1 MNKINIRYLSILC
14 FLLPITTV
22 IISYIISA
30 KLDLVSSCIPNID
43 GCTSISRT
51 GRYAPVKYFFK
62 PLMFIYGVLLFF
74 YWHQFYKILKSKNLQ
89 NINLTFYISI
99 LSVIFLFLYIIF
111 LGEGSYYKFFRK
123 IGIYV
128 YILFAVL
135 SQFFFSRKINLLSK
149 TKPSAYNLFY
159 IKINL
164 FLTSILLILGILLIP
179 LMIIKIDNFPQLK
192 NIISWNYF
200 MLMQF
205 YFFISYKI
213 WKKR

>member
-1 MNKINIRYLSILC
+1 
-14 FLLPITTV
+14 
-22 IISYIISA
+22 
-30 KLDLVSSCIPNID
+30 
-43 GCTSISRT
+43 
-51 GRYAPVKYFFK
+51 
-62 PLMFIYGVLLFF
+62 MFIYGVLLFF

-111 LGEGSYYKFFRK
+111 LGEGSYYNFFRK